1 MNLKIIGL
9 GELLWDMLPTGPQ
22 MGGAP
27 ANFACH
33 ARALGA
39 ESMVIS
45 RVGNDDAGAELIR
58 RLDHLGVSTAGIS
71 TDPRHATGTVEVHL
85 DGGGQPHY
93 TIHEDVGW
101 DHLEASE
108 ELFAHAEEAAAICF
122 GTLGQRREE
131 SRAAIQ
137 AIVRHARPE
146 ALRVFDLNLRQNF
159 HSPQLVHE
167 SMLMANVV
175 KLNDDELRVISPLLG
190 IPGKSPAD
198 QLAAIFDQYSLR
210 LIACTRGGS
219 GSLLYDGMTL
229 CEHHGL
235 ETRIA
240 DTVGAG
246 DSFTAAI
253 ILGLLSD
260 WSIERISETANR
272 IAAHVCAC
280 TGATPPMPDHLKALF
295 KPLRLTA

>member
-1 MNLKIIGL
+1 MNPKIIGL
-9 GELLWDMLPTGPQ
+9 GELLWDMLPTGRQ

-58 RLDHLGVSTAGIS
+58 RLDHLRVSTAGIS
-71 TDPRHATGTVEVHL
+71 IDPRHATGTVDVHL
-85 DGGGQPHY
+85 DTHGQPHY
-93 TIHEDVGW
+93 TIHEDVSW
-101 DHLEASE
+101 DHLEASR
-108 ELFAHAEEAAAICF
+108 ELFTHAEEAAAICF

-131 SRAAIQ
+131 SRAAIRSIIGHTGPQ
-137 AIVRHARPE
+137 
-146 ALRVFDLNLRQNF
+146 ALRVFDLNLRQDF
-159 HSPQLVHE
+159 HSSQLIHE
-167 SMLMANVV
+167 SMLTANVV
-175 KLNDDELRVISPLLG
+175 KLNDDELRIVAPMLG
-190 IPGKSPAD
+190 IARKSQAE
-198 QLAAIFDQYSLR
+198 QLTAIFDQYSLR
-210 LIACTRGGS
+210 FIACTRGGN
-219 GSLLYDGMTL
+219 GSLLYDGVTL
-229 CEHHGL
+229 CEHEGL

-253 ILGLLSD
+253 ILGLLNE
-260 WSIERISETANR
+260 WQIERISETANR
-272 IAAHVCAC
+272 IAAHVCAS

-295 KPLRLTA
+295 QPLRLTA